1 MPHNYIVRQLGLLET
16 SHQNVGISKLNTN
29 LANMKNFM
37 KELRNHDIDISEME
51 KVYKDFQGL

>member
-51 KVYKDFQGL
+51 KVGHEN